1 MSPAHPNAAKLTAFY
16 EAFARRDGAAMGAL
30 YRPDATFSD
39 PAFPALRGPEVSGM
53 WRMLCRN
60 GKDLVVVASGIEAD
74 ASQGRA
80 HWEADY
86 SFGSRRVHNVI
97 DATFSFQDGLVV
109 RHEDRFDFDRWA
121 LQALG
126 PIGGRLPGVKA
137 IVRWQAGRGLQSFLA
152 RERARSAAG

>member
-1 MSPAHPNAAKLTAFY
+1 MSPDHPNAAKLTTFY
-16 EAFARRDGAAMGAL
+16 AAFARRDGAAMAAL
-30 YRPDATFSD
+30 YAPAATFSD
-39 PAFPALRGPEVSGM
+39 PAFPALAGPEIGGM

-74 ASQGRA
+74 DRGGRA

-86 SFGSRRVHNVI
+86 SFGARKVHNVI
-97 DATFSFQDGLVV
+97 DATFSFEGGLVT
-109 RHEDRFDFDRWA
+109 RHEDRFDLDRWL

-126 PIGGRLPGVKA
+126 PIGGRLPGAGA

-152 RERARSAAG
+152 RERTRA